1 MFRESGNSSKL
12 LSGVSTQSSGPAG
25 DHTGTVP
32 KRPKWD
38 SNTNSG
44 SKSAADGGHKKAQQ
58 RKARKG
64 RRRKLPYTNA
74 NQSGEKQLQAAG
86 KVTKN
91 ISKAQTSEATS
102 IVGDSTVV
110 SNQLH
115 FQSMKDR
122 DATPSCNLD
131 PVSMELTCQTVMETG
146 RRSTQQPLP
155 SANGDKS
162 LHNNIT
168 SLEVNM

>member
-12 LSGVSTQSSGPAG
+12 LSGMSTQSSGPAG
-25 DHTGTVP
+25 DRTGTVP

-38 SNTNSG
+38 NNPNSG
-44 SKSAADGGHKKAQQ
+44 SKSAADGGHKKARQ

-64 RRRKLPYTNA
+64 RRRKPPNTNA
-74 NQSGEKQLQAAG
+74 NQSEKKQVQAAG

-131 PVSMELTCQTVMETG
+131 PVSMELTCQSVMETG
-146 RRSTQQPLP
+146 RQSTQQPLP
-155 SANGDKS
+155 SANGAKS
-162 LHNNIT
+162 VHSNIR